1 MYKSFKQKN
10 KLCGRWLQ
18 RLWVILA
25 AASFIYSLSIL
36 AVGSGTFSFVIWA
49 LLAAF
54 FAFAAYLAGSAKGQ
68 AKDGAKGSRWHRVP
82 KRLRIAAYIVIALA
96 AIVFGACAIAQLSH
110 FSDEGEPN
118 LDCIIVLGAQV
129 RDSGPSVAFRFRL
142 DAACDYLK
150 DNPSTV
156 CIVSG
161 AQGFNEPSSEGEAGR
176 AYLISR
182 GIAAERIFAET
193 ESRNTTE
200 NIAYSLRIFE
210 AEGDAEGATGDSLR
224 VGVVTNNFHVF
235 RSLHIA
241 RELTNEPAEGQHDF
255 GAAGYEFYGIAA
267 DTIPWYLPNN
277 IVRECFGILRDIR

>member
-1 MYKSFKQKN
+1 M
-10 KLCGRWLQ
+10 L
-18 RLWVILA
+18 LA

-49 LLAAF
+49 MLAAF
-54 FAFAAYLAGSAKGQ
+54 FVLAAYLA
-68 AKDGAKGSRWHRVP
+68 GSRWHRVP
-82 KRLRIAAYIVIALA
+82 RKLRIAAYIAIALVA
-96 AIVFGACAIAQLSH
+96 LLFGACTIAQLSH
-110 FSDEGEPN
+110 FSDEGEPD

-129 RDSGPSVAFRFRL
+129 RDSGPSVAFKFRL
-142 DAACDYLK
+142 DAAYDYLN
-150 DNPSTV
+150 DNPGTV

-182 GIAAERIFAET
+182 GIAAERIFGET

-210 AEGDAEGATGDSLR
+210 AEGDTTDTADSPLR
-224 VGVVTNNFHVF
+224 VGIVTNNFHVF
-235 RSLHIA
+235 RSLYIA
-241 RELTNEPAEGQHDF
+241 RELTAEPAEGQHDLST
-255 GAAGYEFYGIAA
+255 AGYEFCGIAA
-267 DTIPWYLPNN
+267 DAVPWYLPNN

>member
-1 MYKSFKQKN
+1 MWM
-10 KLCGRWLQ
+10 L
-18 RLWVILA
+18 LA

-54 FAFAAYLAGSAKGQ
+54 FALVAYLAGPAGRGKS
-68 AKDGAKGSRWHRVP
+68 GSRWHRVP

-150 DNPSTV
+150 DNPGTV
-156 CIVSG
+156 CVVSG

-210 AEGDAEGATGDSLR
+210 AEGAPAKKAGSPLR

-267 DTIPWYLPNN
+267 DTILWYLPNN

>member
-1 MYKSFKQKN
+1 MWM
-10 KLCGRWLQ
+10 L
-18 RLWVILA
+18 LA

-36 AVGSGTFSFVIWA
+36 AVGSGTFSFAIWA
-49 LLAAF
+49 VLAGF
-54 FAFAAYLAGSAKGQ
+54 FVLAAYLA
-68 AKDGAKGSRWHRVP
+68 GSRWHRVP

>member
-1 MYKSFKQKN
+1 MWM
-10 KLCGRWLQ
+10 L
-18 RLWVILA
+18 LA

-36 AVGSGTFSFVIWA
+36 AVGSGTFSFAIWV
-49 LLAAF
+49 LLAAL
-54 FAFAAYLAGSAKGQ
+54 FALAAHLAGSAGS
-68 AKDGAKGSRWHRVP
+68 GESGSRWHRVP
-82 KRLRIAAYIVIALA
+82 RKLRIAAYAVIVLA
-96 AIVFGACAIAQLSH
+96 AIVFGACAVAQLSH

-142 DAACDYLK
+142 DAAYDYLN
-150 DNPSTV
+150 DNPGTV
-156 CIVSG
+156 CVVSG
-161 AQGFNEPSSEGEAGR
+161 AQGFNEPVSEGEAGR

-193 ESRNTTE
+193 EARNTTE
-200 NIAYSLRIFE
+200 NIAYSLRLFKASRIQ
-210 AEGDAEGATGDSLR
+210 EGAEADNLR

-241 RELTNEPAEGQHDF
+241 RELTKEPAEGQHDLS
-255 GAAGYEFYGIAA
+255 AAGYEFCGIAA

-277 IVRECFGILRDIR
+277 IVRECFGILRDVR